1 MLFRYRVG
9 ILLFFNFG
17 VLLSDR
23 LWWARVR
30 QRVLRCGRSVLP
42 GWSVGKL
49 LSISNPRV
57 LRERLWWARDRQR
70 VLRCGRIMLR
80 GWIGFILLP
89 GYWGMLPGWIG
100 QRLRVNGG

>member
-1 MLFRYRVG
+1 MGPSSRVVLCSTILAIIGGTVRYSR
-9 ILLFFNFG
+9 I
-17 VLLSDR
+17 
-23 LWWARVR
+23 
-30 QRVLRCGRSVLP
+30 VLRVFRRG
-42 GWSVGKL
+42 
-49 LSISNPRV
+49 PRFS
-57 LRERLWWARDRQR
+57 RDRQR